1 MVFIATFSHFLAD
14 FLGSIFKPLGPYFI
28 QTYEIDAATFGSTI
42 ALISSLASLM
52 QIGFGL
58 FYDNVKRDG
67 IHILILL
74 FLIIMFLGLLGFAT
88 SFFVV
93 TIFIFLITLLNS
105 AYHPLGASLAGSLNR
120 GRDVALFS
128 VFGTF
133 GAAAGP
139 VFITLYT
146 SKIGFNKLYIAAIIL
161 IVILIPIIPKISKYQ
176 KDITIRK
183 RFPGFKALKSILP
196 IFLVVLFRSFIMD
209 LFHIYVPIFL
219 EAKGESLVTGGA
231 FLTLGLLGGM
241 LTTFLGVMFRE
252 KIGIFRINL
261 IGFGSMGIMGI
272 LFFFTDAL
280 FLRATFYILFDAG
293 AFLTMSANILEAQT
307 RMPNN
312 RAFASSVTMGFA
324 WSIGGF
330 LGAGYAALFG
340 NRVDFL
346 IISLSIFSMC
356 LSLLMIYFSARFGRK
371 RRQAAS

>member
-1 MVFIATFSHFLAD
+1 MVFIATLSHFLAD

-28 QTYEIDAATFGSTI
+28 STYDIDAATFGSII
-42 ALISSLASLM
+42 ALISSIAGLM

-67 IHILILL
+67 IHIFILLIL
-74 FLIIMFLGLLGFAT
+74 IIIFVGLLGMST
-88 SFFVV
+88 SFLVV
-93 TIFIFLITLLNS
+93 SIFIFLITLLNS

-146 SKIGFNKLYIAAIIL
+146 SKVGFDRLYIASIIL
-161 IVILIPIIPKISKYQ
+161 VLIMIPIMPRITKYK

-183 RFPGFKALKSILP
+183 RFPGFKALKIIFP
-196 IFLVVLFRSFIMD
+196 IFVVVLLRSFIMD

-219 EAKGESLVTGGA
+219 ETKGESLVTGGA

-241 LTTFLGVMFRE
+241 CTTFLGVMFRE

-261 IGFGSMGIMGI
+261 IGFLSMGIMGI
-272 LFFFTDAL
+272 LFFLIDAIILRAL
-280 FLRATFYILFDAG
+280 FYLLFDAG

-312 RAFASSVTMGFA
+312 KAFASSVTMGFA
-324 WSIGGF
+324 WSVGGF

-346 IISLSIFSMC
+346 IISLSIFSMF
-356 LSLLMIYFSARFGRK
+356 LSILMIYFSARYGKKRK
-371 RRQAAS
+371 KAIS